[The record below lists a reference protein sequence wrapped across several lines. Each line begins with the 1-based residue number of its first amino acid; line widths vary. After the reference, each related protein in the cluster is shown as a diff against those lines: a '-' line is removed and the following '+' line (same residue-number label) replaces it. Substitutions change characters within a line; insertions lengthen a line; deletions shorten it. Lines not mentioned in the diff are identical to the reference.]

1 MKKQLLLLVL
11 CLGLCERGA
20 ANVIVVGSLARQ
32 KTLKTGEAFDGVI
45 YLKNSEK
52 EPTEARVYQSDYRHY
67 ADGRDDFSDPGTNPR
82 SNASWITI
90 SPTRVK
96 IRPGETIAV
105 HYKGKAPADQN
116 LRGTFWSMI
125 MIEPTAVP
133 APIILGKDQQI
144 AMGISTLVRFGV
156 QIATDIGNGGERNL
170 RVLNKTLTQRNGKR
184 VLQLDVENSGEN
196 LLVPAIS
203 VELFDHTGASIGR
216 FEGGRPRIYPTC
228 SIRSIV
234 DLNDVPAGKYAAM
247 VLLDNGDEHVMG
259 AQYELDLSP

>member
-1 MKKQLLLLVL
+1 MLAVGRALMADPKILLLDEPS
-11 CLGLCERGA
+11 LGLAPKVTEE
-20 ANVIVVGSLARQ
+20 ILSTLA
-32 KTLKTGEAFDGVI
+32 L
-45 YLKNSEK
+45 LNK
-52 EPTEARVYQSDYRHY
+52 E
-67 ADGRDDFSDPGTNPR
+67 G
-82 SNASWITI
+82 
-90 SPTRVK
+90 
-96 IRPGETIAV
+96 
-105 HYKGKAPADQN
+105 
-116 LRGTFWSMI
+116 L
-125 MIEPTAVP
+125 
-133 APIILGKDQQI
+133 PIILGKDQQI

-203 VELFDHTGASIGR
+203 VELFDHKGASIGR